1 MCPVLY
7 SLTLFILMI
16 YLLADADAQL
26 ICGGGLFDISILDD
40 ASFGNGNNVNL
51 GYFPSLTSQATTGG
65 IAGSFNDN
73 FSNNTATLSPPAV
86 APSAPNSYGRFFRGR
101 RR

>member
-1 MCPVLY
+1 MIRL
-7 SLTLFILMI
+7 LTE
-16 YLLADADAQL
+16 ADAQL
-26 ICGGGLFDISILDD
+26 ICGGGLLDISILDD

-51 GYFPSLTSQATTGG
+51 GYFPQLTSQATTGG

-73 FSNNTATLSPPAV
+73 FSNNTATLAPPAAAPV
-86 APSAPNSYGRFFRGR
+86 AASSFGRFFRSR